1 MKQLFKTSFF
11 LVPSALLLIAQAYAQ
26 TAEKAAAKEQKT
38 EALTELQEKPNA
50 ILFKIHDVTPVK
62 NAEDVVTTCQYVV
75 TFYNRTPFNVRQAKI
90 DFGWTDTVSDLFLTE
105 DKQEEEADGK
115 KAKNAAAQKTAQKA
129 LGNVLSS
136 VELPALGSLKQIS
149 VQGTVET
156 EKCFILLD
164 AMRFNVSECSFLGQE
179 TAGTSRR
186 GRADALR
193 SRSGC
198 AELFSHVTPQNP
210 EYYGTFKEIS
220 YSEQQ
225 TEEKAAEEA
234 EKEAI
239 EKFKKAVSENFEKTN
254 EILSNIK

>member
-26 TAEKAAAKEQKT
+26 TAEKAAAKEQKAET
-38 EALTELQEKPNA
+38 SAELQEKPNA

-62 NAEDVVTTCQYVV
+62 NAEDVVTACQYMV
-75 TFYNRTPFNVRQAKI
+75 TFYNRTPFNLRQAKI

-105 DKQEEEADGK
+105 DNQQEEDDGK
-115 KAKNAAAQKTAQKA
+115 KAKNAAAKKAAQNT

-179 TAGTSRR
+179 AAGASRR
-186 GRADALR
+186 GRADTLR
-193 SRSGC
+193 SRAGC

-239 EKFKKAVSENFEKTN
+239 ETFKKAVSENFEKTN